1 MTDSPPARTLRF
13 PEQPMAWAAAAFAVY
28 AVAASG
34 MWLQQSLA
42 PHYIHLADA
51 LNHGQLHL
59 LYTEN
64 LYDLLLAGER
74 AYVAGSPLPAV
85 LLMPLVALLSNRFS
99 DILFSIIIGAI
110 NVGLVQAIFRRPWL
124 TILFALATPH
134 LYMAALGSV
143 WLTAHLV
150 ALLFALPALY
160 FGWRRERWFLA
171 GLLLGLAGLAR
182 PSLWFGSAF
191 FGAYIWLQH
200 RQRGRGERFPW
211 RPLLAFSLPVAAGVA
226 IHLAYNA
233 ARFGSPLDFGY
244 GYTAGAPNVVAT
256 YNRYG
261 GFNPRFLSCNLSI
274 AFLNPPIVAGYVPP
288 FLYRACSY
296 LLDGVVLGEG
306 VTGVAPNPLGMS
318 LLLATPAFLLL
329 LGARGRRPAIIAGWA
344 GMLAVMVPLWSYHN
358 TGSAQFGYRYW
369 MDAAPFW
376 LLLLALSYPPAA
388 GRSRLDGWLERLR
401 WPLLLLSL
409 AISVWGFLWIYRLFV
424 GHSWFWETYRY
435 WLILNGAPQ

>member
-1 MTDSPPARTLRF
+1 MYQSSPARFLRF
-13 PEQPMAWAAAAFAVY
+13 PRHPLTWTVLAFITY

-51 LNHGQLHL
+51 LLHGQLHL
-59 LYTEN
+59 LHTEN
-64 LYDLLLAGER
+64 LYDLLLVGDR

-85 LLMPLVALLSNRFS
+85 LLMPLVGLLSNRFS
-99 DILFSIIIGAI
+99 DILFSIILGAA

-150 ALLFALPALY
+150 ALLFALPAVY
-160 FGWRRERWFLA
+160 FAWRREQWAIA

-191 FGAYIWLQH
+191 FAVYILL
-200 RQRGRGERFPW
+200 RQRQAGAGARLPW
-211 RPLLAFSLPVAAGVA
+211 RALLAFALPVAGGVGL
-226 IHLAYNA
+226 HLAYNA
-233 ARFGSPLDFGY
+233 ARFGDPLDFGY
-244 GYTAGAPNVVAT
+244 AYTAGAPNVIAT
-256 YNRYG
+256 YARYG
-261 GFNPRFLSCNLSI
+261 GFNPRFLSCNLFVSL
-274 AFLNPPIVAGYVPP
+274 LNPPIIAGYAPP
-288 FLYRACSY
+288 VLYQACSY
-296 LLDGVVLGEG
+296 LLEGVTLGEG
-306 VTGVAPNPLGMS
+306 VTGIEPNPLGMS
-318 LLLATPAFLLL
+318 LFLATPAFLLL
-329 LGARGRRPAIIAGWA
+329 LGARARTPEILAGWA
-344 GMLAVMVPLWSYHN
+344 GVLAVMLPLWSYHN

-376 LLLLALSYPPAA
+376 LLLLASSYTPQPLHT
-388 GRSRLDGWLERLR
+388 RLDGWLERLR

-409 AISVWGFLWIYRLFV
+409 AISAWGYLWIYRLFV
-424 GHSWFWETYRY
+424 GRTWFWETIRY
-435 WLILNGAPQ
+435 SIILTGS

>member
-1 MTDSPPARTLRF
+1 MNLSPPARLTRLFQHPLVWTLLAF
-13 PEQPMAWAAAAFAVY
+13 VSYAA
-28 AVAASG
+28 AASG

-59 LYTEN
+59 LRTDN
-64 LYDLLLAGER
+64 LYDLLVVGDR

-85 LLMPLVALLSNRFS
+85 LLMPVVALLNVTFS
-99 DILFSIIIGAI
+99 DILFSIIVGAI

-124 TILFALATPH
+124 TLLFGLATPH

-160 FGWRRERWFLA
+160 FGWRRERWALA

-182 PSLWFGSAF
+182 PSLWFGSVF
-191 FGAYIWLQH
+191 FAAYILL
-200 RQRGRGERFPW
+200 RYRDRNAW
-211 RPLLAFSLPVAAGVA
+211 RPLVAFALPLAAGVA
-226 IHLAYNA
+226 VHLAYNA
-233 ARFGSPLDFGY
+233 ARFGDPLDFGY
-244 GYTAGAPNVVAT
+244 AYTAGAPNVIAT
-256 YNRYG
+256 YARYG
-261 GFNPRFLSCNLSI
+261 GFHPRFLSCNLAV
-274 AFLNPPIVAGYVPP
+274 AFLNPPMINGYAPP

-296 LLDGVVLGEG
+296 LLEGVTVGEG
-306 VTGVAPNPLGMS
+306 VTGIAPNPLGMS
-318 LLLATPAFLLL
+318 LLLATPAFILL
-329 LGARGRRPAIIAGWA
+329 LGARARTPAIVAGWL
-344 GMLAVMVPLWSYHN
+344 GVLTVMLPLWAYHN

-376 LLLLALSYPPAA
+376 LLLLACSYPPEATA
-388 GRSRLDGWLERLR
+388 GRLDRLLERLR

-409 AISVWGFLWIYRLFV
+409 AISAWGFLWIYRVFV
-424 GHSWFWETYRY
+424 GRSWFWETYLYLFTPYR
-435 WLILNGAPQ
+435 

>member
-1 MTDSPPARTLRF
+1 MTDATPTRTLRF
-13 PEQPMAWAAAAFAVY
+13 PDRPLVWAGAAFVVY
-28 AVAASG
+28 TVAASG

-51 LNHGQLHL
+51 LLHGQLHL
-59 LYTEN
+59 RHTEN
-64 LYDLLLAGER
+64 LYDLLLAGDR

-85 LLMPLVALLSNRFS
+85 LLMPIVALLSNRFS
-99 DILFSIIIGAI
+99 DILFSITVGAI

-124 TILFALATPH
+124 TILFSLATPH

-150 ALLFALPALY
+150 ALLCALPALY
-160 FGWRRERWFLA
+160 FGWHRERWFVA
-171 GLLLGLAGLAR
+171 GLLIGLAGLAR

-191 FGAYIWLQH
+191 FGALILLRY
-200 RQRGRGERFPW
+200 RQRGGRFPW
-211 RPLLAFSLPVAAGVA
+211 RPLLVFALPVAAGVA
-226 IHLAYNA
+226 VHLAYNA
-233 ARFGSPLDFGY
+233 ARFGDPLDFGY
-244 GYTAGAPNVVAT
+244 AYTAGAPNVVAT
-256 YNRYG
+256 YARYG
-261 GFNPRFLSCNLSI
+261 GFHPRFLSCNLFI
-274 AFLNPPIVAGYVPP
+274 TFLNPPIIAGYVPP
-288 FLYRACSY
+288 VLYDACSY
-296 LLDGVVLGEG
+296 LLDGMIVGEG

-318 LLLATPAFLLL
+318 LLLATPAFALL
-329 LGARGRRPAIIAGWA
+329 LGARARRPVIIAAWA
-344 GMLAVMVPLWSYHN
+344 GVLAVMVPLWSYHN

-376 LLLLALSYPPAA
+376 LLLLAESYPPDSSH
-388 GRSRLDGWLERLR
+388 SRLDDWLGRLR

-409 AISVWGFLWIYRLFV
+409 AVSAWGYLWIYRLFV